1 MNIATDPSRADTV
14 LPTMYDWV
22 KRTRE
27 DVFAYTETLPN
38 EVYLREHSEF
48 PYGSIRD
55 LHAHIAHAY
64 VWWIGRYGLGLEPYQ
79 SQLKTLPPG
88 DVATPSALRATL
100 VTLQD
105 AETLSFADVAAMRKK
120 FLEVDSILEKA
131 FQTFDKLDEP
141 LEVIRP
147 GRDQLMVTQRWLIVR
162 PITHEFHHGGQLL
175 MLGRALGHPLPE
187 DMGTDL
193 VLP

>member
-1 MNIATDPSRADTV
+1 MNTLMDPS

-27 DVFAYTETLPN
+27 DMFAYTETLPN
-38 EVYLREHSEF
+38 ETYLREHPDFS
-48 PYGSIRD
+48 YGSIRD
-55 LHAHIAHAY
+55 LHAHMAY
-64 VWWIGRYGLGLEPYQ
+64 AYLWWVGRYGLNLEPFQ
-79 SQLKTLPPG
+79 Q
-88 DVATPSALRATL
+88 
-100 VTLQD
+100 Q
-105 AETLSFADVAAMRKK
+105 AETAAITDVAAMRKK
-120 FLEVDSILEKA
+120 FLEVDAVLERA
-131 FQTFDKLDEP
+131 FETFDKLDEP

-175 MLGRALGHPLPE
+175 MLGRLLGHPLPE

>member
-1 MNIATDPSRADTV
+1 MNTSMDPS

-38 EVYLREHSEF
+38 EMYLREHPDF

-55 LHAHIAHAY
+55 LHAHMAY
-64 VWWIGRYGLGLEPYQ
+64 AYLWWVGRYGLNLEPFQ
-79 SQLKTLPPG
+79 QQ
-88 DVATPSALRATL
+88 V
-100 VTLQD
+100 
-105 AETLSFADVAAMRKK
+105 ETVLITDVAAMRKK
-120 FLEVDSILEKA
+120 FLEVDAVLEKA
-131 FQTFDKLDEP
+131 FETFDKLDQP

-175 MLGRALGHPLPE
+175 MLGRALGYPLSE

>member
-1 MNIATDPSRADTV
+1 MDTA

-22 KRTRE
+22 QRTRE
-27 DVFAYTETLPN
+27 DVFAYTESLSN
-38 EVYLREHSEF
+38 EVYLREHPDF

-55 LHAHIAHAY
+55 LHAHVAY
-64 VWWIGRYGLGLEPYQ
+64 AYLWWVGRYGLNLEPFQ
-79 SQLKTLPPG
+79 QQAETALIT
-88 DVATPSALRATL
+88 DVARMRA
-100 VTLQD
+100 
-105 AETLSFADVAAMRKK
+105 K
-120 FLEVDSILEKA
+120 FLEVDALLEKA

-147 GRDQLMVTQRWLIVR
+147 GRDQFMVTQRWLIVR

-187 DMGTDL
+187 NMGTDL

>member
-1 MNIATDPSRADTV
+1 MDAS

-27 DVFAYTETLPN
+27 AVFAYSETLPN
-38 EVYLREHSEF
+38 EIYLREHPDFS
-48 PYGSIRD
+48 YGSIRD
-55 LHAHIAHAY
+55 LQAHIAYAY
-64 VWWIGRYGLGLEPYQ
+64 LWWVGRYGLSIEPFN
-79 SQLKTLPPG
+79 
-88 DVATPSALRATL
+88 
-100 VTLQD
+100 QD
-105 AETLSFADVAAMRKK
+105 AETALITDVAKMRAK
-120 FLEVDSILEKA
+120 FLEVDAMLEQA

-147 GRDQLMVTQRWLIVR
+147 GRDQFMVTQRWLIVR

>member
-1 MNIATDPSRADTV
+1 MNTSMDPAQLDPS

-27 DVFAYTETLPN
+27 DVFAYTESLPN
-38 EVYLREHSEF
+38 ETYLREHPGF

-55 LHAHIAHAY
+55 LHAHIAYAY
-64 VWWIGRYGLGLEPYQ
+64 LWWVGRYGLNLEPFQ
-79 SQLKTLPPG
+79 Q
-88 DVATPSALRATL
+88 
-100 VTLQD
+100 Q
-105 AETLSFADVAAMRKK
+105 AETALITDVAAMRNK
-120 FLEVDSILEKA
+120 FLEVDAILEQA
-131 FQTFDKLDEP
+131 FEKFDKLDEP

-175 MLGRALGHPLPE
+175 MLGRLLGHPLPE

>member
-1 MNIATDPSRADTV
+1 MDTA

-27 DVFAYTETLPN
+27 DVFAYCESLPN
-38 EVYLREHSEF
+38 EIYLRQHPDF

-55 LHAHIAHAY
+55 LQAHMAY
-64 VWWIGRYGLGLEPYQ
+64 AYLWWVGRYGVGLEPFDQ
-79 SQLKTLPPG
+79 
-88 DVATPSALRATL
+88 A
-100 VTLQD
+100 
-105 AETLSFADVAAMRKK
+105 AETALITDVSKMRAK
-120 FLEVDSILEKA
+120 FLEVDALLERA
-131 FQTFDKLDEP
+131 FQAFEELDEP

-147 GRDQLMVTQRWLIVR
+147 GRDQFMVTQRWLIVR